1 MFAAL
6 RGTLQEGGK
15 EGKIT
20 LAVNHTINQEAV
32 FIPIRYMTIS
42 STLSISS
49 LRAEMPSESQL
60 SYCLAD

>member
-6 RGTLQEGGK
+6 RGTLAGRGEGRENNSGSQS
-15 EGKIT
+15 
-20 LAVNHTINQEAV
+20 VNQEAV
-32 FIPIRYMTIS
+32 FIPIRHMTIL

-60 SYCLAD
+60 SYCLED